1 MLDELRKKRKKLITV
16 LSQQTTEFEL
26 IEHLR
31 MMVLIIRNLSFIR
44 ANEHHLIKCFKLLD
58 IMIALFVDLVDRE
71 ITHNCLDFIT
81 NIGKHIMLNEVNVG
95 RELVDAL
102 YTLFST
108 AESQQIVEQVIECLR
123 RLSLGNGNEEFLEEL
138 KDKDI

>member
-1 MLDELRKKRKKLITV
+1 MLN
-16 LSQQTTEFEL
+16 QQTTEFEL

-58 IMIALFVDLVDRE
+58 IMISLFVDLIDRE
-71 ITHNCLDFIT
+71 ITHNCLDFMT
-81 NIGKHIMLNEVNVG
+81 NIGKHIMLSEVNAG

-102 YTLFST
+102 YTLFSI
-108 AESQQIVEQVIECLR
+108 AES
-123 RLSLGNGNEEFLEEL
+123 
-138 KDKDI
+138 